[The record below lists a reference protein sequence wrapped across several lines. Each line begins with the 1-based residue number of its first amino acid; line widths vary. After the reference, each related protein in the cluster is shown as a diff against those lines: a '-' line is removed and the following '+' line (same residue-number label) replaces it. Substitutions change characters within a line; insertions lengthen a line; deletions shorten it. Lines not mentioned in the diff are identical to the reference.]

1 MLSQYKNN
9 NTEDKNEI
17 NKFSKMASEWWD
29 PNGKF
34 APLHKFNPIR
44 QEYLVDKIKN
54 HFGILPNGSY
64 PFKNLK
70 LLDVGCGGGL
80 IAEPMT
86 RLGAKVTGI
95 DASEKNI
102 KVAKFHAEQMNLK
115 INYLETTPENLNE
128 QFDVI
133 LCLEII
139 EHVADVDLFIKSC
152 SKLLKK
158 NGIIF
163 FATLN
168 RTAKSFLFA
177 IIGAEYI
184 LNWLPQGTH
193 DWNKFLKP
201 SEIIS
206 TSLKYQLEFKEK
218 IGFKFNIFSREWQK
232 SKDMDVN
239 YAVSFK
245 KIKRFLL
252 EPKG

>member
-1 MLSQYKNN
+1 MNIDNKNN
-9 NTEDKNEI
+9 QTDDQREI
-17 NKFSKMASEWWD
+17 NKFSEMASEWWD

-34 APLHKFNPIR
+34 APLHKFNPVR

-54 HFGILPNGSY
+54 HFAILPNVSY
-64 PFKNLK
+64 PFKNLN

-102 KVAKFHAEQMNLK
+102 NVAKFHAEQMNLK
-115 INYLETTPENLNE
+115 INYLCATPEKLNG

-139 EHVADVDLFIKSC
+139 EHVADVDLFIKTC
-152 SKLLKK
+152 AKLLKK

-177 IIGAEYI
+177 IVGAEYI
-184 LNWLPQGTH
+184 LNWLPKGTH

-201 SEIIS
+201 NEIIS
-206 TSLKYQLEFKEK
+206 VASNYQLALKETV
-218 IGFKFNIFSREWQK
+218 GFKFNIFLREWQK
-232 SKDMDVN
+232 STDTDVN

-245 KIKRFLL
+245 KI
-252 EPKG
+252 

>member
-1 MLSQYKNN
+1 MDLKKRTDN
-9 NTEDKNEI
+9 KKEI
-17 NKFSKMASEWWD
+17 DKFSNLASEWWD

-34 APLHKFNPIR
+34 TSLHKFNPIR

-54 HFGILPNGSY
+54 HFSVLPNGSS
-64 PFKNLK
+64 PFKNLT

-102 KVAKFHAEQMNLK
+102 NVAKFHAKEMNLK
-115 INYLETTPENLNE
+115 INYLCATPEKLNE
-128 QFDVI
+128 KFDVI

-152 SKLLKK
+152 AKLLKK

-177 IIGAEYI
+177 IVGAEYI
-184 LNWLPQGTH
+184 LNWLPKGTH

-201 SEIIS
+201 NEIIS
-206 TSLKYQLEFKEK
+206 VASNYQLTLKETV
-218 IGFKFNIFSREWQK
+218 GFKFNVFLREWQK
-232 SKDMDVN
+232 SRDTDVN
-239 YAVSFK
+239 YSVSFK
-245 KIKRFLL
+245 KN
-252 EPKG
+252 

>member
-1 MLSQYKNN
+1 MNIDNKNN
-9 NTEDKNEI
+9 RTDDQQEI
-17 NKFSKMASEWWD
+17 NKFSEMASEWWD

-34 APLHKFNPIR
+34 APLHKFNPVR

-54 HFGILPNGSY
+54 HFSILPNGSY
-64 PFKNLK
+64 PFKKLT

-102 KVAKFHAEQMNLK
+102 NVAKFHAEQMDLK
-115 INYLETTPENLNE
+115 INYLCATPENLNE

-152 SKLLKK
+152 AKLLKK

-177 IIGAEYI
+177 IVGAEYI
-184 LNWLPQGTH
+184 LNWLPKGTH

-201 SEIIS
+201 SEIIGTAS
-206 TSLKYQLEFKEK
+206 KYQLTLKETV
-218 IGFKFNIFSREWQK
+218 GFKFNIILREWQK
-232 SKDMDVN
+232 SKDTDVN

-245 KIKRFLL
+245 KN
-252 EPKG
+252 

>member
-1 MLSQYKNN
+1 MNIDNKNN
-9 NTEDKNEI
+9 QTDDLREI
-17 NKFSKMASEWWD
+17 NKFSEMASEWWD

-54 HFGILPNGSY
+54 HFSILPNGSY
-64 PFKNLK
+64 PFKNLT

-102 KVAKFHAEQMNLK
+102 NVAKFHAEQMNLK
-115 INYLETTPENLNE
+115 IKYLCSTPEKLNE

-152 SKLLKK
+152 TKLLKK
-158 NGIIF
+158 NGVIF

-177 IIGAEYI
+177 IVGAEYI
-184 LNWLPQGTH
+184 LNWLPKGTH

-201 SEIIS
+201 NEIIS
-206 TSLKYQLEFKEK
+206 PASDYQLSLKETV
-218 IGFKFNIFSREWQK
+218 GFKFNIFLREWQK
-232 SKDMDVN
+232 SRDTDVN
-239 YAVSFK
+239 YTVSFK
-245 KIKRFLL
+245 KN
-252 EPKG
+252 

>member
-1 MLSQYKNN
+1 MNIDNKNN
-9 NTEDKNEI
+9 PTADLQEI

-95 DASEKNI
+95 DASKKNI
-102 KVAKFHAEQMNLK
+102 NVAKFHAEQMDLK
-115 INYLETTPENLNE
+115 INYLVTTPENLNE

-139 EHVADVDLFIKSC
+139 EHVADVDLFIQSC
-152 SKLLKK
+152 FKLLKK

-177 IIGAEYI
+177 IVGAEYI
-184 LNWLPQGTH
+184 LNWLPKGTH
-193 DWNKFLKP
+193 D
-201 SEIIS
+201 
-206 TSLKYQLEFKEK
+206 
-218 IGFKFNIFSREWQK
+218 
-232 SKDMDVN
+232 
-239 YAVSFK
+239 
-245 KIKRFLL
+245 
-252 EPKG
+252 

>member
-1 MLSQYKNN
+1 MNIDNKNN
-9 NTEDKNEI
+9 QTDDQQEI
-17 NKFSKMASEWWD
+17 NKFSEMASEWWN

-34 APLHKFNPIR
+34 APLHKFNPVR

-54 HFGILPNGSY
+54 HFSILPNGSY
-64 PFKNLK
+64 PFKKLS

-102 KVAKFHAEQMNLK
+102 NVAKFHAEQMNLK
-115 INYLETTPENLNE
+115 INYLCATPENLNE

-152 SKLLKK
+152 AKLLKK
-158 NGIIF
+158 DGIIF

-177 IIGAEYI
+177 IVGAEYI
-184 LNWLPQGTH
+184 LNWLPKGTH

-201 SEIIS
+201 SEIIG
-206 TSLKYQLEFKEK
+206 TATKYQLTLKETV
-218 IGFKFNIFSREWQK
+218 GFKFNIILREWQK
-232 SKDMDVN
+232 SKDTDVN

-245 KIKRFLL
+245 KN
-252 EPKG
+252 

>member
-1 MLSQYKNN
+1 MNIDNKNN
-9 NTEDKNEI
+9 PTADLQEI

-102 KVAKFHAEQMNLK
+102 NVAKFHAEQLDLK
-115 INYLETTPENLNE
+115 INYLATTPENLNE

-139 EHVADVDLFIKSC
+139 EHVADVDLFIQSC
-152 SKLLKK
+152 AKLLKK

-168 RTAKSFLFA
+168 RTAKAFLFA
-177 IIGAEYI
+177 IVGAE
-184 LNWLPQGTH
+184 
-193 DWNKFLKP
+193 
-201 SEIIS
+201 
-206 TSLKYQLEFKEK
+206 
-218 IGFKFNIFSREWQK
+218 
-232 SKDMDVN
+232 
-239 YAVSFK
+239 
-245 KIKRFLL
+245 
-252 EPKG
+252 

>member
-1 MLSQYKNN
+1 MNIDNKNN
-9 NTEDKNEI
+9 QTDDLREI
-17 NKFSKMASEWWD
+17 NKFSEMASEWWD

-54 HFGILPNGSY
+54 HFSILPNGSY
-64 PFKNLK
+64 PFKNLT

-86 RLGAKVTGI
+86 RLGAKVTAI

-102 KVAKFHAEQMNLK
+102 NVAKFHAEQMNLK
-115 INYLETTPENLNE
+115 INYLCATPEKLNE

-152 SKLLKK
+152 AKLLKK
-158 NGIIF
+158 NGVIF

-177 IIGAEYI
+177 IVGAEYI
-184 LNWLPQGTH
+184 LNWLPKGTH

-201 SEIIS
+201 NEIIS
-206 TSLKYQLEFKEK
+206 KASNYQLSLKETV
-218 IGFKFNIFSREWQK
+218 GFKFNIFLREWQK

-245 KIKRFLL
+245 KN
-252 EPKG
+252 

>member
-1 MLSQYKNN
+1 MNIDNKNN
-9 NTEDKNEI
+9 PTADLQEI

-70 LLDVGCGGGL
+70 LLDFGCGGGL

-102 KVAKFHAEQMNLK
+102 NVAKFHAEQMDLK
-115 INYLETTPENLNE
+115 INYLATTPENLNE

-139 EHVADVDLFIKSC
+139 EHVADVDLFIQSC
-152 SKLLKK
+152 AKLLKK

-177 IIGAEYI
+177 IVGAEYI
-184 LNWLPQGTH
+184 LNWLPKGTH

-201 SEIIS
+201 SEIIL
-206 TSLKYQLEFKEK
+206 TALKYQLEFKEK

-239 YAVSFK
+239 YAVNFK
-245 KIKRFLL
+245 KN
-252 EPKG
+252 

>member
-1 MLSQYKNN
+1 MNIDNKNN
-9 NTEDKNEI
+9 QTDDQQEI
-17 NKFSKMASEWWD
+17 NKFSEMASEWWD

-34 APLHKFNPIR
+34 APLHKFNPVR

-54 HFGILPNGSY
+54 HFSILPNGSY
-64 PFKNLK
+64 PFKKLS

-102 KVAKFHAEQMNLK
+102 NVAKFHAEQMNLK
-115 INYLETTPENLNE
+115 INYLCATPENLNE

-152 SKLLKK
+152 AKLLKK
-158 NGIIF
+158 DGIIF

-177 IIGAEYI
+177 IVGAEYI
-184 LNWLPQGTH
+184 LNWLPKGTH

-201 SEIIS
+201 SEIIG
-206 TSLKYQLEFKEK
+206 TATKYQLTLEE
-218 IGFKFNIFSREWQK
+218 IVGFKFNIILREWQK
-232 SKDMDVN
+232 SKDTDVN

-245 KIKRFLL
+245 KN
-252 EPKG
+252 

>member
-1 MLSQYKNN
+1 
-9 NTEDKNEI
+9 
-17 NKFSKMASEWWD
+17 MASEWWD

-34 APLHKFNPIR
+34 APLHKFNPVR

-86 RLGAKVTGI
+86 RLGANVTGI

-102 KVAKFHAEQMNLK
+102 NVAKFHAEQMNLK
-115 INYLETTPENLNE
+115 INYLCATPEKLNE

-152 SKLLKK
+152 AKLLKK
-158 NGIIF
+158 NGTIF

-177 IIGAEYI
+177 IVGAEYI
-184 LNWLPQGTH
+184 LNWLPKGTH

-201 SEIIS
+201 NEIIS
-206 TSLKYQLEFKEK
+206 VASNYQLALKETV
-218 IGFKFNIFSREWQK
+218 GFKFNIFLREWQK
-232 SKDMDVN
+232 SRDTDVN

-245 KIKRFLL
+245 KN
-252 EPKG
+252 

>member
-1 MLSQYKNN
+1 MNIDNKNN
-9 NTEDKNEI
+9 PTADLQEI

-102 KVAKFHAEQMNLK
+102 RVAKFHAEQMNLK
-115 INYLETTPENLNE
+115 INYLATTPENLNE
-128 QFDVI
+128 EFDVI

-177 IIGAEYI
+177 IVGAEYI
-184 LNWLPQGTH
+184 LNWLPKGTH

-201 SEIIS
+201 SEIIL
-206 TSLKYQLEFKEK
+206 TALKYQLEFKEK

-239 YAVSFK
+239 YAVNFK
-245 KIKRFLL
+245 KN
-252 EPKG
+252 

>member
-1 MLSQYKNN
+1 MNIDNKKNQ
-9 NTEDKNEI
+9 TDDLGEI
-17 NKFSKMASEWWD
+17 NKFSEMASEWWD

-54 HFGILPNGSY
+54 HFSILPNGSY
-64 PFKNLK
+64 PFKNLT

-102 KVAKFHAEQMNLK
+102 NVAKFHAEQMNLTIK
-115 INYLETTPENLNE
+115 YLCSTPEKLND

-152 SKLLKK
+152 TKLLKK
-158 NGIIF
+158 NGVIF

-177 IIGAEYI
+177 IVGAEYI
-184 LNWLPQGTH
+184 LNWLPRGTH

-201 SEIIS
+201 NEIIS
-206 TSLKYQLEFKEK
+206 TASNYQLSLKETV
-218 IGFKFNIFSREWQK
+218 GFKFNIFLREWQK
-232 SKDMDVN
+232 SRDTDVN
-239 YAVSFK
+239 YTVSFK
-245 KIKRFLL
+245 KN
-252 EPKG
+252 

>member
-1 MLSQYKNN
+1 MNIDNKNN
-9 NTEDKNEI
+9 QTDDQREI
-17 NKFSKMASEWWD
+17 NKFSEMASEWWD

-34 APLHKFNPIR
+34 APLHKFNPVR

-86 RLGAKVTGI
+86 RLGANVTGI

-102 KVAKFHAEQMNLK
+102 NVAKFHAEQMNLK
-115 INYLETTPENLNE
+115 INYLCATPEKLNE

-152 SKLLKK
+152 AKLLKK

-177 IIGAEYI
+177 IVGAEYI
-184 LNWLPQGTH
+184 LNWLPKGTH

-201 SEIIS
+201 NEIIS
-206 TSLKYQLEFKEK
+206 VASNYQLALKETV
-218 IGFKFNIFSREWQK
+218 GFKFNIFLREWQK
-232 SKDMDVN
+232 SRDTDVN

-245 KIKRFLL
+245 KN
-252 EPKG
+252 

>member
-1 MLSQYKNN
+1 MNIDNKNN
-9 NTEDKNEI
+9 QTDDQREI
-17 NKFSKMASEWWD
+17 NKFSEMASEWWD

-34 APLHKFNPIR
+34 APLHKFNPVR

-54 HFGILPNGSY
+54 HFSIPPNGSY
-64 PFKNLK
+64 PFKNLN

-102 KVAKFHAEQMNLK
+102 NVAKFHAEQMNLK
-115 INYLETTPENLNE
+115 INYLRATPEKLNE

-152 SKLLKK
+152 AKLLKK

-177 IIGAEYI
+177 IVGAEYI
-184 LNWLPQGTH
+184 LNWLPRGTH

-201 SEIIS
+201 NEIIS
-206 TSLKYQLEFKEK
+206 ASANYQLTLKETV
-218 IGFKFNIFSREWQK
+218 GFKFNIFLREWQK
-232 SKDMDVN
+232 SRDTDVN
-239 YAVSFK
+239 YALSFK
-245 KIKRFLL
+245 KI
-252 EPKG
+252 